1 MYPLKCSGRDDSNT
15 WRSLKDVRCKREQF
29 YCGLLT
35 FSGLTPHV
43 LRVLEGDRDFCGGI
57 EIR

>member
-1 MYPLKCSGRDDSNT
+1 MAESK
-15 WRSLKDVRCKREQF
+15 RCALQAGAI